1 MFQIFIG
8 DYKQIKQ
15 HITKQYNKIHYTK
28 DIAQELQRNKGLLK
42 KQYLKIPNNAVYF
55 IYDAKLFN
63 NKEPIQAFLNKTT
76 ADKTTYICIAETID
90 KKSAFYKQTKQY
102 IKEFKLIDNSISVDD
117 VVKNPY
123 LLYKVDNTISM
134 LYKLYYHYKFK
145 KNTKGMLVSSSCINY
160 ILTGKLLNVNAIQY
174 YILNISK
181 SY

>member
-28 DIAQELQRNKGLLK
+28 DIMRELQHNKGLLK
-42 KQYLKIPNNAVYF
+42 KQYNAVYF

-63 NKEPIQAFLNKTT
+63 NKETIEAFLNKTT

-102 IKEFKLIDNSISVDD
+102 IMEFKLVDNSISVDD

-145 KNTKGMLVSSSCINY
+145 KCNNGMLVSSSCINY

-181 SY
+181 SC

>member
-15 HITKQYNKIHYTK
+15 HITKQYNKIHYTNN
-28 DIAQELQRNKGLLK
+28 IVQELQHNKGLLK
-42 KQYLKIPNNAVYF
+42 KQYNAVYF

-63 NKEPIQAFLNKTT
+63 NKETIEAFLNKTT

-102 IKEFKLIDNSISVDD
+102 IMEFKLVDNSISVDD

-145 KNTKGMLVSSSCINY
+145 KCNNGMLVSSSCINY

-181 SY
+181 SC

>member
-1 MFQIFIG
+1 MLQILIG
-8 DYKQIKQ
+8 DYNKIKQ
-15 HITKQYNKIHYTK
+15 HIEKQYNNVHYTK
-28 DIAQELQRNKGLLK
+28 DIVNEIQHNKGMLK
-42 KQYLKIPNNAVYF
+42 KQYNAVYF

-63 NKEPIQAFLNKTT
+63 NKETIESFIKITI

-90 KKSAFYKQTKQY
+90 KKSSFYKQTKQY
-102 IKEFKLIDNSISVDD
+102 IKEFKVVDDSISVDD

-123 LLYKVDNTISM
+123 LLYKSDNTISM

-145 KNTKGMLVSSSCINY
+145 NGSKGMFVSSSCINY

-181 SY
+181 SC

>member
-1 MFQIFIG
+1 MLHIFTG

-15 HITKQYNKIHYTK
+15 YLKIPNK
-28 DIAQELQRNKGLLK
+28 DIHFASNIVTELQRNKGLLK
-42 KQYLKIPNNAVYF
+42 IPNNAVYF
-55 IYDAKLFN
+55 SYDAKLFN
-63 NKEPIQAFLNKTT
+63 NKETIEAFLNKTT

-145 KNTKGMLVSSSCINY
+145 KCNNGMLVSSSCINY

-181 SY
+181 SC

>member
-15 HITKQYNKIHYTK
+15 HITKQYNNIRFAS
-28 DIAQELQRNKGLLK
+28 DIVTELQHNKGLLK
-42 KQYLKIPNNAVYF
+42 KQYNAVYF
-55 IYDAKLFN
+55 IYAAKLFN
-63 NKEPIQAFLNKTT
+63 NKETIEAFLNKTT

-102 IKEFKLIDNSISVDD
+102 IKEFKVVDNSISVDD

-145 KNTKGMLVSSSCINY
+145 KCNNGMLVSSSCINY

-174 YILNISK
+174 YILNITK
-181 SY
+181 SC

>member
-8 DYKQIKQ
+8 DYTKIKQ
-15 HITKQYNKIHYTK
+15 HITEQYNNTHYTN

-42 KQYLKIPNNAVYF
+42 KQYNAVYF

-63 NKEPIQAFLNKTT
+63 NKETIESFIKRTT

-102 IKEFKLIDNSISVDD
+102 IKEFKVVDDSISVDD

-145 KNTKGMLVSSSCINY
+145 KDTKGILVSSSCINY

>member
-1 MFQIFIG
+1 MLKVFIG

-15 HITKQYNKIHYTK
+15 HITKQYK
-28 DIAQELQRNKGLLK
+28 DIHFANDIVTELQHNKGLLK
-42 KQYLKIPNNAVYF
+42 KQYNAVYF

-63 NKEPIQAFLNKTT
+63 NKETIESFIKITI

-102 IKEFKLIDNSISVDD
+102 IKEFKVVDDSISVDD

-145 KNTKGMLVSSSCINY
+145 KCNNGMLVSSSCINY

-181 SY
+181 SC

>member
-8 DYKQIKQ
+8 DYTKIKQ
-15 HITKQYNKIHYTK
+15 HITKQYNKIRYTK
-28 DIAQELQRNKGLLK
+28 DIVRELQHNKGLLK
-42 KQYLKIPNNAVYF
+42 KQYNAVYF

-63 NKEPIQAFLNKTT
+63 NKETIEAFLNKTT

-102 IKEFKLIDNSISVDD
+102 IKEFKVVDDSISVDD

-123 LLYKVDNTISM
+123 LLYKSDNTISM

-174 YILNISK
+174 YILNMS
-181 SY
+181 